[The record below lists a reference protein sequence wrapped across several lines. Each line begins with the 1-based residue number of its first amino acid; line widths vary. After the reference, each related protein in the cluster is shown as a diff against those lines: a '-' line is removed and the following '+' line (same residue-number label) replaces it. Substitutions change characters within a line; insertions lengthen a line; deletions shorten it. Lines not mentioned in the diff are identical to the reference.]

1 MTSKTQA
8 IVLALTKYKDN
19 ASIAHLYTLDN
30 GRMQYVVYGNKH
42 RGVLSPLSI
51 VEITSSRSTKN
62 GLGVLATAT
71 LIHVPQQLTTDVRRQ
86 CVAMFITEILYKTL
100 KHPLEDRP
108 LFSWL
113 CEVIKA
119 LDRNE
124 NIENLHIWFLIE
136 YAGFLGIGIDE
147 TEHPEWTA
155 QPVNRQQRQQQ
166 LRDLCTYYAEHI
178 EDFSLPKSID
188 VLIEVFD

>member
-113 CEVIKA
+113 CEVIKT
-119 LDRNE
+119 LDRSE
-124 NIENLHIWFLIE
+124 DIENLHIRFLIE
-136 YAGFLGIGIDE
+136 YAVFLGIGIDE
-147 TEHPEWTA
+147 TEHPEWTT
-155 QPVNRQQRQQQ
+155 QPVNRQQRQQK

-178 EDFSLPKSID
+178 EDFSLPKSLD

>member
-119 LDRNE
+119 LDRSE
-124 NIENLHIWFLIE
+124 NIENLHIRFLIE
-136 YAGFLGIGIDE
+136 YAVFLGIGIDE
-147 TEHPEWTA
+147 TEHPEWTT

-178 EDFSLPKSID
+178 DDFSLPKSID

>member
-124 NIENLHIWFLIE
+124 NIENLHIRFLIE
-136 YAGFLGIGIDE
+136 YAVFLGIGIDE
-147 TEHPEWTA
+147 TEHPEWTT

>member
-113 CEVIKA
+113 CEVIKT

-124 NIENLHIWFLIE
+124 NIENLHIRFLIE

-147 TEHPEWTA
+147 TEHPEWTT

>member
-124 NIENLHIWFLIE
+124 NIENLHIRFLIE

-147 TEHPEWTA
+147 TEHPEWTT